1 MNNFK
6 RVLEDNPIVA
16 AVKDEKELELA
27 LESDIQV
34 IFVLFGNILNIK
46 NISEKIF
53 NSNKIG
59 VIHIDLI
66 EGISS
71 KEVSLRFL
79 IENTKFQ
86 GIISTKPQVI
96 RSAKRLGLIAVQRVF
111 MIDSLSKE
119 NIKNHLV
126 DECDAVEILPGLLFK
141 IIKELSLSLNKPL
154 IAGGLIS
161 DKEDVM
167 EALKCGATCISTTK
181 KEIWSM

>member
-59 VIHIDLI
+59 VIHIELI

-71 KEVSLRFL
+71 
-79 IENTKFQ
+79 
-86 GIISTKPQVI
+86 
-96 RSAKRLGLIAVQRVF
+96 
-111 MIDSLSKE
+111 
-119 NIKNHLV
+119 
-126 DECDAVEILPGLLFK
+126 
-141 IIKELSLSLNKPL
+141 
-154 IAGGLIS
+154 
-161 DKEDVM
+161 KEDVM
-167 EALKCGATCISTTK
+167 EALKCGATCIYTTK
-181 KEIWSM
+181 KEIRSM